1 MAKTASTNTGALIA
15 AVVLTLIVAGV
26 GGYMI
31 GARAAQ
37 PENQVVASVNGENI
51 SKTDLY
57 ARMEKQVGSDVVTEM
72 IEELLINQAAKAAN
86 IAVSSAEVDAE
97 IKQITESIG
106 GEESLKQA
114 LAQYN
119 MTMDQLRAN
128 RTLDLKVM
136 KIVTKDVKTDDA
148 TLKTFFD
155 QNLAQFDKRE
165 VQARH
170 ILVKTEEEAKA
181 IKAELDSGGD
191 FAAIAKAK
199 STDTASGANG
209 GDLGFNKRGNMVPEF
224 DQVVFSLKKGEI
236 SAPFES
242 QYGWHIAQ
250 AVEIKGAVPVFENM
264 KNDVK
269 NAFLRQQASE
279 KRQPWMDDL
288 KANAK
293 INNTLEK
300 KS

>member
-57 ARMEKQVGSDVVTEM
+57 ARMEKQVGADVVTEM

-181 IKAELDSGGD
+181 IKAELNSGGD

-250 AVEIKGAVPVFENM
+250 AMEIKGAAPVFETL

-269 NAFLRQQASE
+269 TSFLRQQAQE

-288 KANAK
+288 KAKAK

>member
-15 AVVLTLIVAGV
+15 AVVLTLIVAGA

-57 ARMEKQVGSDVVTEM
+57 ARMEKQVGSNVVTEM
-72 IEELLINQAAKAAN
+72 IEELLINQAAKSAN
-86 IAVSSAEVDAE
+86 ITVSSAEVDEE
-97 IKQITESIG
+97 IKRITESIG

-148 TLKTFFD
+148 TLKTYFD

-181 IKAELDSGGD
+181 IKAELDRGGD

-209 GDLGFNKRGNMVPEF
+209 GDLGFNPRGNMVPEF

-250 AVEIKGAVPVFENM
+250 AVEIKGTAPVFENL

-269 NAFLRQQASE
+269 TAFLRDQTSQ

-288 KANAK
+288 KAKAK